1 MNIIGIIPCRY
12 ESSRFP
18 GKPIAQI
25 HGKPMLWHVWSQSKK
40 TKFLN
45 RVIVATDSDRIY
57 NVGLEY
63 DIETILTSDQH
74 KTGTDRVSEVA
85 KQIDGDIFINIQGD
99 EPLID
104 PASIDKL
111 VEVLINDKSVDIVN
125 AFSLIENMSDI
136 VNSNIVKV
144 VTSAEEF
151 ALAYSRSP
159 IPHPKQSEPIY
170 KRQIGLYAF
179 RNKEI
184 LKFSNLPIGYLE
196 NTEGIEMYRYIEN
209 GYPIKMV
216 EVDDRSIPVD
226 VPGDI
231 GRVEKLMVGK
241 ENL

>member
-57 NVGLEY
+57 NVSLEY

-125 AFSLIENMSDI
+125 AFSVIENMSDI

-241 ENL
+241 EIL

>member
-1 MNIIGIIPCRY
+1 
-12 ESSRFP
+12 
-18 GKPIAQI
+18 
-25 HGKPMLWHVWSQSKK
+25 K

>member
-1 MNIIGIIPCRY
+1 MNVIGIIPCRY
-12 ESSRFP
+12 QSSRFP
-18 GKPIAQI
+18 GKPITHI

-40 TKFLN
+40 TKYLN

-57 NVGLEY
+57 NVSLEY
-63 DIETILTSDQH
+63 GIETILTSDQH

-104 PASIDKL
+104 PSIIDKL
-111 VEVLINDKSVDIVN
+111 IEVLINDKSVDIVN

-144 VTSAEEF
+144 VTSAEQF
-151 ALAYSRSP
+151 ALAFSRSP

-179 RNKEI
+179 RNKKI
-184 LKFSNLPIGYLE
+184 LKFSSLPVGYLE
-196 NTEGIEMYRYIEN
+196 NAEGIEMYRYLEN

-231 GRVEKLMVGK
+231 ARVEKLMTGK
-241 ENL
+241 EIL